1 MTFTNHARAQMVTR
15 DISEA
20 EVLEVLSN
28 TQQTITAGR
37 IRRIIQNRY
46 FDSNQAKE
54 MILRV
59 VVDSSDVGQMIVSVY
74 RTSRISKYWLGESFS

>member
-1 MTFTNHARAQMVTR
+1 MAAR

-20 EVLEVLSN
+20 EVLGVVRN
-28 TQQTITAGR
+28 TQQTITVGR
-37 IRRIIQNRY
+37 IRRILQNRY

-59 VVDSSDVGQMIVSVY
+59 VVEISDDDQMIVSVY
-74 RTSRISKYWLGESFS
+74 RTSRISKYWLGEPLS

>member
-1 MTFTNHARAQMVTR
+1 MAAR

-20 EVLEVLSN
+20 EVLEVLGN
-28 TQQTITAGR
+28 TQQTITVGR
-37 IRRIIQNRY
+37 IRKIIQNRY
-46 FDSNQAKE
+46 FDTNQAKE

-74 RTSRISKYWLGESFS
+74 RTSRISKYWLGESYS

>member
-1 MTFTNHARAQMVTR
+1 MAAR

-28 TQQTITAGR
+28 TQQTITMGR

-59 VVDSSDVGQMIVSVY
+59 VVDSSDFGQMIVSVY
-74 RTSRISKYWLGESFS
+74 RTSRISKYRLGESYS

>member
-1 MTFTNHARAQMVTR
+1 MVTR

-74 RTSRISKYWLGESFS
+74 RT